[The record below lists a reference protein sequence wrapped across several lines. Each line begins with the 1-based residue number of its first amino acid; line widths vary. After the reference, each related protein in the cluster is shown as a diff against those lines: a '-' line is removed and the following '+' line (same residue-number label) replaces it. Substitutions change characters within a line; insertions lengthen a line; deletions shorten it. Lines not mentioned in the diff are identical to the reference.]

1 MLNTDDT
8 KTTERHFTVTP
19 LDLRQT
25 RFKTAIRG
33 FHREDVAAFLLEA
46 ADDYEHALREN
57 ERLRQELVQLD
68 AALNQHRELEGSLKN
83 TLVSAQKVADDMRE
97 SANQEAER
105 IVRDAE
111 KRAELT
117 LEESQARVKQ
127 VQGEIDGLRLKR
139 RDVETSVEATI
150 STLRNAL
157 EIVRKLDQRQE
168 KVVPHHPRVDC
179 ASRAV

>member
-1 MLNTDDT
+1 
-8 KTTERHFTVTP
+8 
-19 LDLRQT
+19 
-25 RFKTAIRG
+25 
-33 FHREDVAAFLLEA
+33 
-46 ADDYEHALREN
+46 
-57 ERLRQELVQLD
+57 VQLD

-157 EIVRKLDQRQE
+157 EIVRTLDQRQE

>member
-8 KTTERHFTVTP
+8 KTAERHFTVTP

-25 RFKTAIRG
+25 QFKTAIRG
-33 FHREDVAAFLLEA
+33 FDREDVAAFLLEA

-57 ERLRQELVQLD
+57 ERLRQELVRFD

-111 KRAELT
+111 NRAELT
-117 LEESQARVKQ
+117 FEESQARLKQ
-127 VQGEIDGLRLKR
+127 VQREIDGLRLNR
-139 RDVETSVEATI
+139 LDVETSVEATI

-157 EIVRKLDQRQE
+157 EIVREQDQRQE
-168 KVVPHHPRVDC
+168 KVVPHYPRVDL